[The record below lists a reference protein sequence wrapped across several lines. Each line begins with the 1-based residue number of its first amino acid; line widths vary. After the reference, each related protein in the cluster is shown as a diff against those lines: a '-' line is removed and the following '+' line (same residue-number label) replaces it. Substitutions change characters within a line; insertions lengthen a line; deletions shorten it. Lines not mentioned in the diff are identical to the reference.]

1 MEVER
6 RAGWGKDAV
15 WNKGA
20 EPRVYARERRVLR
33 LCVCVFFCNC
43 GGAWITL
50 LCSDLAEFRLFRYV
64 CSFSLPFDDFEVTFC
79 AQNNCLSM
87 FLPGSNRLRCRRS
100 WFCTSYSLVIASYR
114 ICRHCFF
121 FLFVMLLFSIAWM
134 AAVYAP
140 SFNRSR
146 FDKFFR
152 LECPRSKSFRVYCGV
167 SSSRHSRRRL
177 KKPVWHEWLCKGLG
191 RVLCSVVRVSSSGHL
206 RRRLKKPAC
215 GINDSARA

>member
-1 MEVER
+1 MRIRKNLTAICFTRGESRCHLVHEIQWLTSNYCIQGSNINRWEIKMEMER

-15 WNKGA
+15 RNKRA
-20 EPRVYARERRVLR
+20 EPRVYVRERRVLR
-33 LCVCVFFCNC
+33 LCVCVCVFFCNC

-146 FDKFFR
+146 FDKF
-152 LECPRSKSFRVYCGV
+152 
-167 SSSRHSRRRL
+167 
-177 KKPVWHEWLCKGLG
+177 LG
-191 RVLCSVVRVSSSGHL
+191 
-206 RRRLKKPAC
+206 
-215 GINDSARA
+215 